1 MAGVEMMSTTK
12 NPLRNTKEPRRSIKT
27 TFNVN
32 DIIEDWTKTDGGVLS
47 EEKQKVIKN
56 LKKLDKDG
64 DGEID
69 LKEILLLESELES
82 EKAQAGRMRKALCA
96 VVLLVIMLLGM
107 MLAMGVAAVEFTKE
121 TRVRGG
127 APVAKSSQGTVVD
140 TTSSSRRRLGMS
152 EKDKAEK
159 QKELQKLEKDT

>member
-1 MAGVEMMSTTK
+1 MKRFKDFSED
-12 NPLRNTKEPRRSIKT
+12 LRKWFDKKDPQGGWKRIG
-27 TFNVN
+27 
-32 DIIEDWTKTDGGVLS
+32 TDGSVLGPCARP
-47 EEKQKVIKN
+47 
-56 LKKLDKDG
+56 DKDG

-121 TRVRGG
+121 T
-127 APVAKSSQGTVVD
+127 AKEQLLTIVTNVKILAMAISS
-140 TTSSSRRRLGMS
+140 
-152 EKDKAEK
+152 
-159 QKELQKLEKDT
+159 LQ